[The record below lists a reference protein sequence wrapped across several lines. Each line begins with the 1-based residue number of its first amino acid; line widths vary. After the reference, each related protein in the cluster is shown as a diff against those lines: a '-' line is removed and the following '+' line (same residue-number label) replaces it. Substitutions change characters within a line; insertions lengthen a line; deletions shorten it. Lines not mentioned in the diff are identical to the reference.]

1 MKDCFYTTN
10 HTGKR
15 VCKYFWD
22 YVKDGNYIQP
32 PTVGC
37 DILQIDP
44 AVQSESNDYL
54 AIMGIRIVDAP
65 ETMFTR
71 DFRLIV
77 GEGWKKFFLT
87 SDSHIYPPITFIRGI
102 ELPTTMER
110 FYIQGPLPL
119 DYLILN
125 CPMVDKMDTLS
136 VAGIPN
142 LRTLNMICVGCD
154 NTKRRGVEYG
164 NQAIHDL
171 PRLRTLIF
179 PKGASTKPQAVRL
192 VGNNTE
198 SGCDVTLD
206 SINLGS
212 CTFSKSKINRLIL
225 KGFTTDFDPS
235 MTSVDATTTVKELY
249 LHGDW
254 VENLLNQ
261 RSTGVRLRLPPPN
274 LLGLN
279 KITFK
284 RDKFSREMS
293 TEDFAKALDLM
304 GYHSHIDLVKFESE
318 ESTTTE

>member
-10 HTGKR
+10 NTGKR

-22 YVKDGNYIQP
+22 YLKESTYIQP

-44 AVQSESNDYL
+44 AQTESNDFL
-54 AIMGIRIVDAP
+54 NIKGVRIVDGP
-65 ETMFTR
+65 EAMFTR

-77 GEGWKKFFLT
+77 GEGWRKFFLT
-87 SDSHIYPPITFIRGI
+87 SDSFLYPPIVFIRGI

-125 CPMVDKMDTLS
+125 CPKVDKMDTLS

-154 NTKRRGVEYG
+154 TRVEYG

-171 PRLRTLIF
+171 PRLQTLIF
-179 PKGASTKPQAVRL
+179 PKRATTKPQAVRL

-206 SINLGS
+206 SVTLGS
-212 CTFSKSKINRLIL
+212 CTFSKSKINRMTL
-225 KGFTTDFDPS
+225 KGTTYDFDPGV
-235 MTSVDATTTVKELY
+235 TSIDATTTVKELY

-254 VENLLNQ
+254 VDNLLNQ

-279 KITFK
+279 KIIFK
-284 RDKFSREMS
+284 RDKFSRELS
-293 TEDFAKALDLM
+293 TEDFARALDLM
-304 GYHSHIDLVKFESE
+304 GYHSHIDLVKFESD
-318 ESTTTE
+318 SDTTTE